1 MRAME
6 EKDWNDD
13 SLTMTTVSHHCFS
26 DDSKAPSFSISIIE
40 NMKDEYGL
48 FLWPC
53 NVVLVEYVWQHN
65 HRFSGANVVEVLG
78 LTWGVW
84 DSSIFSLQSTII
96 LGADVLYDSN
106 AFDNLFATVTF
117 LFRNSPGS
125 TYITS
130 YHNRSGHH
138 LIEFWV
144 GKWGLE
150 CLKLLD
156 GFSFL
161 PSDKA
166 SL

>member
-65 HRFSGANVVEVLG
+65 HRFSGANVVEVSGNIQLAEIALISKDNARG
-78 LTWGVW
+78 
-84 DSSIFSLQSTII
+84 SS
-96 LGADVLYDSN
+96 
-106 AFDNLFATVTF
+106 
-117 LFRNSPGS
+117 
-125 TYITS
+125 
-130 YHNRSGHH
+130 
-138 LIEFWV
+138 
-144 GKWGLE
+144 
-150 CLKLLD
+150 KL
-156 GFSFL
+156 
-161 PSDKA
+161 
-166 SL
+166 